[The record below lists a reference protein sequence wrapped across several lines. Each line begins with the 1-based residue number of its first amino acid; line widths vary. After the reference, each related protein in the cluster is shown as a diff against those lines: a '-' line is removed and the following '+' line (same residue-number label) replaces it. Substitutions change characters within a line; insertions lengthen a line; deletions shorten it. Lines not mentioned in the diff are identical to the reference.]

1 MRSTG
6 CVIAVM
12 SMLTFSSC
20 VCGMTIDDLADI
32 CEAMESSITDVC
44 VEYTWEVQPSRR
56 SEDPRGTDHARTP
69 KYAWKIHPSPK
80 TESAGGVDYGTA
92 VGPETRT
99 WMATRPFGEKYL
111 SSGKASVLGAD
122 GASFEIT
129 TMDARNSTVA
139 KHLMSHTW
147 LSGMGQGGESQGSV
161 SRTSARAYPL
171 GQTPLAF
178 SILRLSVDH
187 DKTALSGRLRKDGFV
202 DFNEAVQKINECSA
216 VCASLLIDAPTIPGA
231 HKQPYLRVY
240 FSTDHAYTPVRY
252 EYLSPGR
259 SGPRLNFIVDVN
271 SLTEVAKG
279 VWFPT
284 SGSLVPA
291 DSNEVRN
298 VYKASTVVV
307 NSGLKEEDFT
317 FEFPPGTQV
326 HDEIAGVRYVVR
338 PVSSQFDKWLKDDL
352 WLEGD
357 ESSEKT
363 NDPERGK
370 PGGESTREVMNS
382 PQEAEAST
390 NSGEDTPASANRQAM
405 DRQEGAK
412 QGRSYVLAAIAATA
426 CILLFAVVA
435 MRRILF

>member
-6 CVIAVM
+6 CAIMVM
-12 SMLTFSSC
+12 FMLAFSSRA
-20 VCGMTIDDLADI
+20 CGMTIDDLADI
-32 CEAMESSITDVC
+32 CEAMEFSITDVC
-44 VEYTWEVQPSRR
+44 VEYTWEVEPSRR
-56 SEDPRGTDHARTP
+56 TEDARGTDHPRTP
-69 KYAWKIHPSPK
+69 KYAWKIQPSPK
-80 TESAGGVDYGTA
+80 IESAGGMDYGTA
-92 VGPETRT
+92 IGPETRM

-111 SSGKASVLGAD
+111 SSQKASVLGAN

-129 TMDARNSTVA
+129 TMDARNSAVA

-187 DKTALSGRLRKDGFV
+187 DGTALSGRLRKEGFV
-202 DFNEAVQKINECSA
+202 DFNEAGQKINECSA
-216 VCASLLIDAPTIPGA
+216 VCASLLIDAPTIPAA

-252 EYLSPGR
+252 EYLSPSR
-259 SGPRLNFIVDVN
+259 SGPRLDFIVDVN

-298 VYKASTVVV
+298 VYKASKVVV
-307 NSGLKEEDFT
+307 NIGLKEEDFT

-338 PVSSQFDKWLKDDL
+338 PVSSQFDEWLQDDT

-357 ESSEKT
+357 ESSGQTDGAK
-363 NDPERGK
+363 RGK
-370 PGGESTREVMNS
+370 TGGEYTQEMMGS

-390 NSGEDTPASANRQAM
+390 DSGENTPASPDQRAT
-405 DRQEGAK
+405 DRQEVSK

-426 CILLFAVVA
+426 CILLFGVVA
-435 MRRILF
+435 VRRILF